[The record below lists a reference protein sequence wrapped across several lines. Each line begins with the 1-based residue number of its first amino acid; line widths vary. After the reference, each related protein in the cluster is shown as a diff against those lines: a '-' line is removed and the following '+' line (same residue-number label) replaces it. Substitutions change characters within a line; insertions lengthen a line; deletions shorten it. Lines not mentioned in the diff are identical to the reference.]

1 MAIENNDLAT
11 IKKPGQVEYISK
23 ESLIERLKEIKRCRE
38 DIIYFCENYY
48 RIQSL
53 DKGLHVVK
61 LYDVQKDLLKFMT
74 KENRI
79 ITCAAR

>member
-1 MAIENNDLAT
+1 MAIENRDLAT
-11 IKKPGQVEYISK
+11 IKKPGQVEYISR
-23 ESLIERLKEIKRCRE
+23 ETLVERLKEIKRCRE

-61 LYDVQKDLLKFMT
+61 LYDVQKDLLRFMVDE
-74 KENRI
+74 KRVV
-79 ITCAAR
+79 TCASR